1 LDEAGEALLNIWIPG
16 NSRVDPK
23 REMSMSENKNV
34 TEIHGCIVCAKLF
47 NILAVYTPDGKL
59 VDCTVTSPG
68 GHIVPDE
75 HRPLV
80 ACDTH
85 TAEKIESVYK
95 GRQSRMGKE
104 SKHEQ
109 EED

>member
-1 LDEAGEALLNIWIPG
+1 MA
-16 NSRVDPK
+16 
-23 REMSMSENKNV
+23 ENKKV

-47 NILAVYTPDGKL
+47 NVLVVYTPEGKL
-59 VDCTVTSPG
+59 LDCTVTSPG

-75 HRPLV
+75 RRLLV

-85 TAEKIESVYK
+85 TTEEIEPAYK
-95 GRQSRMGKE
+95 RGQTKTTSGKK
-104 SKHEQ
+104 SDHEQ